1 MKNAILLLLSWFV
14 FSGCETPP
22 SPASQPP
29 KKLGPDAATIYLLRT
44 PGPGVLITGIIKVDG
59 FEVGRMKHSTYGV
72 ILVTPGKH
80 TIKYEKPGW
89 TLEAGDSAAVE
100 CQPGQTYY
108 LVYGAHMEMTGFAA
122 TPGGAS
128 FANRGN
134 ILRLP
139 EAEGKATMAKLSYAF
154 TYGEKTEAP

>member
-1 MKNAILLLLSWFV
+1 MRNSILLLLSLFI

-29 KKLGPDAATIYLLRT
+29 KKLGTDAATIYLLRT

-59 FEVGRMKHSTYGV
+59 FEVGRMKHSTYGI

-89 TLEAGDSAAVE
+89 TLESGDSATVE
-100 CQPGQTYY
+100 CQPGNTYY
-108 LVYGAHMEMTGFAA
+108 LVYGAHMEMTAFSTA
-122 TPGGAS
+122 PGGVA

-134 ILRLP
+134 IFPVP
-139 EAEGKATMAKLSYAF
+139 EAEGKATMAKLSHAF
-154 TYGEKTEAP
+154 SYGEKAEAP